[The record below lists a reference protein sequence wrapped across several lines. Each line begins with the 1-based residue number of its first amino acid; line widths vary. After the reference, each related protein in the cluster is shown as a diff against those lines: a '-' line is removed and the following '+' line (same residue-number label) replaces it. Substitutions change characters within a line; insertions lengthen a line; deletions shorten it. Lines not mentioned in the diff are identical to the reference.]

1 MAIFP
6 NLVVRNMRR
15 SIGYD
20 CVFCLYLRKSISFL
34 KVNFIN
40 ITCMI
45 PKPLESGM
53 ILLNPHYVLEN
64 RNEWVKANNSRCFAS
79 KSIAPLWL
87 RRKIQFTTAIA
98 GIYAR
103 NRFANA

>member
-20 CVFCLYLRKSISFL
+20 CVFCLYLRKPISFL

-40 ITCMI
+40 ITCII

-53 ILLNPHYVLEN
+53 ILLILF
-64 RNEWVKANNSRCFAS
+64 S
-79 KSIAPLWL
+79 LL
-87 RRKIQFTTAIA
+87 
-98 GIYAR
+98 
-103 NRFANA
+103 